1 VISLGYSEARFT
13 GHNSDVR
20 GELSATRRERSA
32 RRASRTGVYQIGE
45 VAERVNL
52 SLRTVRYYEEAGLL
66 MPVGR
71 TVGGFRLYD
80 EDAIDRLLLIKKMKP
95 LGFTLDEMRSLL
107 ALRDELLQQDTTA
120 ERREELQERLRTWV
134 VLAEEKLA
142 ALREQVGVAE
152 AFVTGLHDDTDRLSP

>member
-1 VISLGYSEARFT
+1 M
-13 GHNSDVR
+13 
-20 GELSATRRERSA
+20 
-32 RRASRTGVYQIGE
+32 YQIGE

-71 TVGGFRLYD
+71 TVGGFRLYA

-95 LGFTLDEMRSLL
+95 LGFTLEEMRSLL

-120 ERREELQERLRTWV
+120 ERREELQGRLRTWV

-142 ALREQVGVAE
+142 TLREQVGVAE
-152 AFVTGLHDDTDRLSP
+152 AFVTGLHDDTDQLSP